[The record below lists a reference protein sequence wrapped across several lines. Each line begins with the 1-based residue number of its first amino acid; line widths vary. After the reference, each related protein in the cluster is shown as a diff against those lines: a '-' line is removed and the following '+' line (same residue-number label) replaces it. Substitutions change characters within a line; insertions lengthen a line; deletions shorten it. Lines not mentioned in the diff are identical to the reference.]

1 MVGCGDLNSVYNFIS
16 YDELTLASGWN
27 LISFDVVLENNAPG
41 IVFEDLVIEGNL
53 IYVTGFG
60 ETGYMYYDPSLPEP
74 FSTLTAI
81 EGGMGYWIK
90 INESAGVIGE
100 GWGLTMET
108 AIDLMALWNL
118 IGYWPSESMAPE
130 EAFAAL
136 IENGNLHYV
145 TGFDGGFTWYEPS
158 GPDFANTLTALEN
171 GKGYWVRVF
180 DPVNDF
186 QYPEPSGPVVK
197 QLSLNPN
204 PDIVKTNS
212 AMFVNG
218 TVSFQD
224 IIYKEG
230 NRVNIYTESGLLVGE
245 MDIVNN
251 NYLRTGAVYGDDLT
265 TEAVDGALQDE
276 TLVFRYNDYTSDPVI
291 ISFSGNMELAKV
303 DLVFR
308 SIPEAF
314 TLHQNFPNPFNPV
327 TTLRYDLP
335 SDALVTLSIYDMLGK
350 EITQLVNTTQE
361 AGFKSVQWDATDS
374 MGRPVSAGVYLYQ
387 IQAGEF
393 VQTKKMVLLK

>member
-1 MVGCGDLNSVYNFIS
+1 PSAGAFQGQALVNGEPASEGDWVAAFDEDGNVAGATEVTIYDGQAYIIALVIYGDDSLTPDVDEGINDGEMFTLKLWDSSENIIYDYSESFDCWYNNNGAPMVGCGDLNSVYNFIS

-53 IYVTGFG
+53 IYVTGFA

-224 IIYKEG
+224 ITYKEG
-230 NRVNIYTESGLLVGE
+230 NRVNIYTESG
-245 MDIVNN
+245 
-251 NYLRTGAVYGDDLT
+251 
-265 TEAVDGALQDE
+265 
-276 TLVFRYNDYTSDPVI
+276 
-291 ISFSGNMELAKV
+291 
-303 DLVFR
+303 
-308 SIPEAF
+308 
-314 TLHQNFPNPFNPV
+314 
-327 TTLRYDLP
+327 
-335 SDALVTLSIYDMLGK
+335 
-350 EITQLVNTTQE
+350 
-361 AGFKSVQWDATDS
+361 
-374 MGRPVSAGVYLYQ
+374 
-387 IQAGEF
+387 
-393 VQTKKMVLLK
+393 